1 MRKIPGGRPW
11 RLRRRA
17 DRGQALR
24 RSGSGQDD
32 DQTVA
37 GALQRAI
44 ALLTAG
50 LDSPELEE
58 WAVQALIPDDPAA
71 LADLLAG
78 MYTVSL
84 LLLYQLKEATRQPPT
99 ATLQRL
105 AILAEARR
113 GTSPGG

>member
-1 MRKIPGGRPW
+1 MRKIRGGRRW
-11 RLRRRA
+11 RPRRRG
-17 DRGQALR
+17 DRGQVR
-24 RSGSGQDD
+24 RGPGPVQDD

-44 ALLTAG
+44 GLLTAG

-58 WAVQALIPDDPAA
+58 WAIQALIPDKPAA

-78 MYTVSL
+78 LYTVSL
-84 LLLYQLKEATRQPPT
+84 LLLSQLQEATRQPPT
-99 ATLQRL
+99 VTLQRL

-113 GTSPGG
+113 GTSSGG